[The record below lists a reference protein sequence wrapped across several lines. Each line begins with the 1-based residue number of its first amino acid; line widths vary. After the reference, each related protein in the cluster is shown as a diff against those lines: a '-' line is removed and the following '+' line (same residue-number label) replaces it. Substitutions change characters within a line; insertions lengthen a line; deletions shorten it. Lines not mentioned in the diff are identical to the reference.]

1 MILMLFAVPSVAPPQ
16 MTVSQTLVS
25 SSASGIMAAVTP
37 PIASVATAPQ
47 MATAAPTAAGY
58 PTFSAGAAAAGHQQP
73 NSLPAIQP
81 SPNNSQQIYYVS

>member
-1 MILMLFAVPSVAPPQ
+1 MLIIIFFAVPSVAPPQ

-58 PTFSAGAAAAGHQQP
+58 PTFSAGAAGHQQP